1 MDYLIYHNSW
11 TMNISYI
18 KLKLIL
24 KIFNYY
30 KHIKYIIYLMLK

>member
-1 MDYLIYHNSW
+1 MY
-11 TMNISYI
+11 ISYI

-30 KHIKYIIYLMLK
+30 KLIYYLFNVKIK